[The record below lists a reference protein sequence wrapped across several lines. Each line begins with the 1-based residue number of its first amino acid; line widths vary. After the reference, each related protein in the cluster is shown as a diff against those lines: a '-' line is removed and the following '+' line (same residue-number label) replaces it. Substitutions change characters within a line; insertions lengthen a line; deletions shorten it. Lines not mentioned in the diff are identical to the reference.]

1 MADIFLSYASE
12 DRERV
17 RGLVGLLESHGWS
30 VWWDRALKPGET
42 WPDVIER
49 ELSRAGCVVV
59 VWSNDAIG
67 SHWVRL
73 EAHAARQRQILVPVA
88 IDSVLPPDE
97 FTVYQTLDLA
107 GYPSNTH
114 EIQLQELGAVV
125 RTQLRRARR
134 RKLMPWAA
142 SLLLLLVPLVGGVC
156 WGTDACFTS
165 GVRDHVGEVAQ
176 VPPPENSIAILE
188 FDYQGAVDEIYL
200 ARGFVDLMAAQL
212 QAVGYLVASQI
223 AVAALPDNADI
234 ALIHNRL
241 RVRWALD
248 GTFYQSPAGVRVS
261 AQLVDLETGYQKNNW
276 SFDATLSDMVA
287 LQNQFAR
294 TVIDEL
300 DVPTRTLDESWR
312 ISPDV
317 QPDAYVS
324 YLRGLDSLGRGQS
337 LADID
342 AAEAAFAD
350 ALRIAPDFA
359 LAHAGM
365 CRTKLRRYE
374 SSKSVEYFEEARR
387 HCDQALSLNASS
399 VETTL
404 AIGWLHQHAGDYL
417 QARNMFE
424 TAAALDASSADAH
437 VGLGTALEASGEFAV
452 AETHF
457 AQATVVQPGY
467 WIAHNRFAMFLIRRG
482 RDEDALGRFEF
493 ALELAPRSPAALN
506 NLGAALMFADRLGLA
521 VQAFDRSLAIEQ
533 DAATYNNLGSVYFL
547 LHDFVGAVQAYQR
560 AVELSP
566 DDYRIHA
573 NLADSMA
580 LLDAVGATRHY
591 EIALGLADDL
601 LSINADDVYALSSAG
616 AFHAALGQQ
625 QQALERMTRALEHAP
640 HDPEVRRVA
649 AVTHLR
655 LGSPDAA
662 IDQIGRAIDLGY
674 PKTLIAQDPVF
685 EELSERDEFSSAIS
699 SP

>member
-30 VWWDRALKPGET
+30 VWWDRSLKPGET

-59 VWSNDAIG
+59 VWSNTAIG

-73 EAHAARQRQILVPVA
+73 EAHAARQREILVPVA
-88 IDSVLPPDE
+88 IDPVLPPDE
-97 FTVYQTLDLA
+97 FTVYQTLDLED
-107 GYPSNTH
+107 YPSDAH
-114 EIQLQELGAVV
+114 ELKLVELGEVV
-125 RTQLRRARR
+125 SAQLRRARR

-156 WGTDACFTS
+156 WGTGACFES
-165 GVRDHVGEVAQ
+165 AVRDVDEVAL
-176 VPPPENSIAILE
+176 PRPPENSIAILE
-188 FDYQGAVDEIYL
+188 FDYQGAGGEIYL

-212 QAVGYLVASQI
+212 QTVGYLVASQI
-223 AVAALPDNADI
+223 AVRALPDDADV

-248 GTFYQSPAGVRVS
+248 GTFYQSPDGVRVS
-261 AQLVDLETGYQKNNW
+261 AQLVDLETGYQRNNW
-276 SFDATLSDMVA
+276 NFDATLSDMVA

-294 TVIDEL
+294 TIIDEL
-300 DVPTRTLDESWR
+300 DVPTLALDESWR

-317 QPDAYVS
+317 QSDAYVS
-324 YLRGLDSLGRGQS
+324 YLRGLEPLRREQS

-365 CRTKLRRYE
+365 CRTKLSRYE
-374 SSKSVEYFEEARR
+374 SLRSVEYFEEARR
-387 HCDQALSLNASS
+387 HCDQALSLNESS

-404 AIGWLHQHAGDYL
+404 AVGWLHQHAGDYM
-417 QARNMFE
+417 QARNSFE
-424 TAAALDASSADAH
+424 TAAVLDASSADAQ
-437 VGLGTALEASGEFAV
+437 VGLGTALEASGEFAA

-457 AQATVVQPGY
+457 ALATVVQPGY
-467 WIAHNRFAMFLIRRG
+467 WKAHNRFAMFLIRRG
-482 RDEDALGRFEF
+482 RNEDALGRFEF

-506 NLGAALMFADRLGLA
+506 NLGAVLMFADELGLA
-521 VQAFDRSLAIEQ
+521 VQAFDRSLAIEE

-547 LHDFVGAVQAYQR
+547 LHDFIGAVQAYER

-566 DDYRIHA
+566 ADYRFHA

-580 LLDAVGATRHY
+580 LLDGVGAARHY
-591 EIALGLADDL
+591 ETALGLADDL
-601 LSINADDVYALSSAG
+601 LSVNAEDVYALSSAG
-616 AFHAALGQQ
+616 AFHAALGHQM
-625 QQALERMTRALEHAP
+625 QARERMTRALEHSP
-640 HDPEVRRVA
+640 QDPEVRRVA
-649 AVTHLR
+649 AVTYLR
-655 LGSPDAA
+655 LGNPDAA
-662 IDQIGRAIDLGY
+662 IDQIGRAIELGY
-674 PKTLIAQDPVF
+674 PKTLIAQDPIF
-685 EELSERDEFSSAIS
+685 EELNEREAFSLAIS